1 MMARFEVQEL
11 VPWRQR
17 FVNMLPLIV
26 SYVARAFR
34 LLRPEERDE
43 AVQEAVAGAF
53 TAYAG
58 LVERGKENLAF
69 PSVLARF
76 SAAQVRAGRR
86 VAGKLNIQDVS
97 SVHCQRSKRI
107 RLGRLD
113 RFDPVEGCWK
123 EAIVE
128 DLRTPV
134 ADQACFRIDLPAWLK
149 TLPRRDRKIAEAL
162 SEGRS
167 TTEVARRFGLTLGRV
182 SQLRR
187 EFKRSWFAFHG
198 EEEAESER
206 MELLAAA

>member
-97 SVHCQRSKRI
+97 SVHCQRSKQI

-113 RFDPVEGCWK
+113 RFDPVEGCWR

-134 ADQACFRIDLPAWLK
+134 ADQACFRIDFPAWLR
-149 TLPRRDRKIAEAL
+149 TLSSRERTMAQAMMRDEGTNDLSRKFGVSA
-162 SEGRS
+162 GRS
-167 TTEVARRFGLTLGRV
+167 SAPTALNVGESLPQDCSLQKVVGLD
-182 SQLRR
+182 
-187 EFKRSWFAFHG
+187 
-198 EEEAESER
+198 
-206 MELLAAA
+206 

>member
-1 MMARFEVQEL
+1 MMARFEVQET

-26 SYVARAFR
+26 SYVRRAFR

-58 LVERGKENLAF
+58 LVERGKESLAY
-69 PSVLARF
+69 PSVLARY
-76 SAAQVRAGRR
+76 SASQVRAGRR
-86 VAGKLNIQDVS
+86 VAGKLNIQDIS
-97 SVHCQRSKRI
+97 SAYCQRRKQI

-113 RFDPVEGCWK
+113 RFDPAEGWQ

-128 DLRTPV
+128 DLKTPV
-134 ADQACFRIDLPAWLK
+134 ADQACFRVDFPAWLK
-149 TLPRRDRKIAEAL
+149 TLTRRDRKIAEAL
-162 SEGRS
+162 ADGHR
-167 TTEVARRFGLTLGRV
+167 TTDIACRFGITLGRV

-187 EFKRSWFAFHG
+187 EFEKSWLAFHG
-198 EEEAESER
+198 EEAEREQ
-206 MELLAAA
+206 MALLQAA